1 MGENR
6 SSGYI
11 HGYSSDE
18 QDRLYEQARFL
29 EERLYSTIDFNNA
42 GRIVELG
49 CGVGA
54 QTEILL
60 RRFPK
65 LHIEGV
71 DASEAQ
77 LARAA
82 THLREAIGQ
91 KRVHLTQAD
100 AKKLPFGDNV
110 FDGAFLCWILEH
122 VPNPI
127 DVLKEAGRVLGPG
140 ARIYCTEVL
149 NATFFLEPYSPAT
162 QQYWFA
168 FNDHQWNLG
177 GDPFVGAKLGNL
189 LLEAGFQQIETSVK
203 SFHYDSRTP
212 KLRAQMIDFWAVLL
226 LSGTPALLEAGRTT
240 EAEIARMREELD
252 RVKHEKNGVFF
263 YSSVQATAKVF

>member
-1 MGENR
+1 MGVSR
-6 SSGYI
+6 GSGYI
-11 HGYSSDE
+11 HGYSTDE
-18 QDRLYEQARFL
+18 QDRLYQQARFL
-29 EERLYSTIDFNNA
+29 EERLYDCIDFSDA
-42 GRIVELG
+42 ERIVEVG

-60 RRFPK
+60 ERFPA
-65 LHIEGV
+65 LHIDGV
-71 DASEAQ
+71 DASEMQ
-77 LARAA
+77 LERARKHLAEPIRQGRVRL
-82 THLREAIGQ
+82 TH
-91 KRVHLTQAD
+91 AD
-100 AKKLPFGDNV
+100 AKKLPFADNS

-122 VPNPI
+122 VPDPVE
-127 DVLKEAGRVLGPG
+127 VLRETARVLAPG
-140 ARIYCTEVL
+140 ARVYCTEVL

-189 LLEAGFQQIETSVK
+189 LLDAGFQQIETFVK

-212 KLRAQMIDFWAVLL
+212 KLRAQMIDFWTVLL

-240 EAEIARMREELD
+240 EAEIARMRDELD
-252 RVKHEKNGVFF
+252 RVKHDRNGVFF
-263 YSSVQATAKVF
+263 YSSVQATARVF